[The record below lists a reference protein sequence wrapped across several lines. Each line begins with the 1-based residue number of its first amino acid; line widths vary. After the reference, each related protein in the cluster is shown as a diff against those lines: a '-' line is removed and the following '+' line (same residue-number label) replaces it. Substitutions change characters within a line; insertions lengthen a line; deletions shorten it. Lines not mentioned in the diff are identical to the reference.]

1 MSIFTQSH
9 SRYTKIVKII
19 HFRSINA
26 MKHIKTANTWNLA
39 TNAQPQ
45 IPTLSLSIKVSFQTC
60 MGPSTGAPLG
70 WRSASF
76 FSHFSMPGTARLTL
90 SADPLAFFKA
100 QPWILRLSLTPENNT
115 YSGFRWE
122 MFHLIS
128 WPKLAPPWQC
138 CLVFKMV
145 FKQIEMILIRAVIQ
159 VFIFQ
164 FNLNSHNAITI
175 SLIPNIKQFT
185 IS

>member
-1 MSIFTQSH
+1 MLSL
-9 SRYTKIVKII
+9 
-19 HFRSINA
+19 RS
-26 MKHIKTANTWNLA
+26 
-39 TNAQPQ
+39 NAQPQ
-45 IPTLSLSIKVSFQTC
+45 HKISFQTC
-60 MGPSTGAPLG
+60 RGPNAGAPLG

-76 FSHFSMPGTARLTL
+76 FLHFSTLGTAGLAL
-90 SADPLAFFKA
+90 SADPLTFFKA
-100 QPWILRLSLTPENNT
+100 QPWILRLILTQENNT
-115 YSGFRWE
+115 DYGFHWE

-128 WPKLAPPWQC
+128 WPKLAPSWQC

-145 FKQIEMILIRAVIQ
+145 FQQSEMIRIRAMIQ

-185 IS
+185 LHHTSNNQFWLHIITFIVSSN

>member
-1 MSIFTQSH
+1 
-9 SRYTKIVKII
+9 
-19 HFRSINA
+19 

-39 TNAQPQ
+39 ANAQPQ
-45 IPTLSLSIKVSFQTC
+45 IPTLSLSIKISFQTC
-60 MGPSTGAPLG
+60 RGPNARAPLG
-70 WRSASF
+70 WRSTLIL
-76 FSHFSMPGTARLTL
+76 SHFS
-90 SADPLAFFKA
+90 
-100 QPWILRLSLTPENNT
+100 RLSLEFWGSALHQKTT
-115 YSGFRWE
+115 QILVFRWE

-145 FKQIEMILIRAVIQ
+145 FKQSEMIPIRAMIQ

-185 IS
+185 FHHTSNNQF